1 MTVRRL
7 PALLCLLVLIS
18 CSSLPRNAPRLDV
31 TLADI
36 TPIEVGLF
44 EQQYKIGLRVQN
56 PSDNAVAID
65 GFAYQIEINGK
76 PFAHGVSDERTTV
89 PRFGQVV
96 VSATA
101 VSSLSGLVE
110 QIRQLA
116 GGAPNKLSYRI
127 TGSFSISGGGAIPF
141 DQRGE
146 IGLQ

>member
-1 MTVRRL
+1 MRG
-7 PALLCLLVLIS
+7 LLTLFSLLVLIG
-18 CSSLPRNAPRLDV
+18 CSTLPRNTPRLDV
-31 TLADI
+31 TLSDI
-36 TPIEVGLF
+36 TPTEVGLF
-44 EQQYKIGLRVQN
+44 EQQYRIALRVQN
-56 PSDNAVAID
+56 PSDNAIAID

-76 PFAHGVSDERTTV
+76 PFAHGVSDESTTV

-101 VSSLSGLVE
+101 VSSLSGLVQ

-116 GGAPNKLSYRI
+116 SGSTDRLRYRI
-127 TGSFSISGGGAIPF
+127 TGNFSVSGGGTIPF

>member
-1 MTVRRL
+1 MRRL
-7 PALLCLLVLIS
+7 PAWLCLLVLMS
-18 CSSLPRNAPRLDV
+18 CSNLPRNTPRLDV
-31 TLADI
+31 TLSDI
-36 TPIEVGLF
+36 TPTEVGLF

-56 PSDNAVAID
+56 PSDNAIAID

-76 PFAHGVSDERTTV
+76 PFAHGVSAESTTV

-116 GGAPNKLSYRI
+116 SGSSDKLRYRI
-127 TGSFSISGGGAIPF
+127 TGSFSVSGGGAIPF

-146 IGLQ
+146 IGLP

>member
-1 MTVRRL
+1 MRRL
-7 PALLCLLVLIS
+7 PAWLCLLVLMS
-18 CSSLPRNAPRLDV
+18 CSNLPRNTPRVDV
-31 TLADI
+31 TLSDI
-36 TPIEVGLF
+36 TPTEVGLF

-56 PSDNAVAID
+56 PSDRAIAID

-76 PFAHGVSDERTTV
+76 PFAHGVSDESTTV

-101 VSSLSGLVE
+101 VSSLTGLMQ

-116 GGAPNKLSYRI
+116 SGSSDKLRYRI
-127 TGSFSISGGGAIPF
+127 TGSFSVSGGGAILF

-146 IGLQ
+146 IGLP

>member
-1 MTVRRL
+1 MRRL
-7 PALLCLLVLIS
+7 PAWLCLLVLMS
-18 CSSLPRNAPRLDV
+18 CSNLPRNTPRLDV
-31 TLADI
+31 TLSDI
-36 TPIEVGLF
+36 TPTEVGLF

-56 PSDNAVAID
+56 PSDNAIAID

-76 PFAHGVSDERTTV
+76 PFAHGVSAESTTV

-116 GGAPNKLSYRI
+116 SGSSDKLRYRI
-127 TGSFSISGGGAIPF
+127 TGSFSVSVGGAIPF

-146 IGLQ
+146 IGLP

>member
-1 MTVRRL
+1 MRRL
-7 PALLCLLVLIS
+7 LALLCLLVLIS
-18 CSSLPRNAPRLDV
+18 CSSLPRNTPRLDV

-36 TPIEVGLF
+36 TPTEVGLF

-56 PSDNAVAID
+56 PSDHAIAID

-76 PFAHGVSDERTTV
+76 PFAHGVSDESTTV

-96 VSATA
+96 MSATA
-101 VSSLSGLVE
+101 VSSLSGLVG

-116 GGAPNKLSYRI
+116 SGSSDKLSYRI
-127 TGSFSISGGGAIPF
+127 MGSFSVSGGGAIPF